1 MQTAV
6 HSKYLGVQACLP
18 KCLCVQYAVYHTL
31 NLADSVIW
39 ADEQQQK
46 NKLLCVCDLNH
57 NQAVQFKATTP
68 RLLI

>member
-1 MQTAV
+1 MVINLVSLMQTAV

-46 NKLLCVCDLNH
+46 NKLLCVC
-57 NQAVQFKATTP
+57 V
-68 RLLI
+68 

>member
-46 NKLLCVCDLNH
+46 NKLLCVC
-57 NQAVQFKATTP
+57 V
-68 RLLI
+68 I